1 MWRTRAA
8 LILVL
13 VLAATGVSRARPRSS
28 GTHVAT
34 PAFVLAAAQ
43 QLAAVPVPAP
53 ARTPLAPQD
62 ELWNTA
68 RRFYARR
75 DSAPAWFDGAR
86 PNQRYDA
93 LIRALAKAESHGL
106 DREAYGW
113 TALLAMRSQSVDPGK
128 TKSLGRELD
137 RALLSYAS
145 HLFYGRVDPREIR
158 AEWESRRRPR
168 DLAAFLND
176 ALARNR
182 LEPALDELAPSQPG
196 YRALSAALLRYR
208 EIAARG
214 GWAPIPEPTPGRRI
228 SGTER
233 ELLARRLDAEGD
245 LDATNWR
252 LTGTDADLAE
262 ALRRFQHRHGLR
274 DHGALDARTLLALNV
289 TAVERV
295 RHLEL
300 NLERWRWLPDTFGSR
315 HLLVNIPAFRLQA
328 IENGRARLEMR
339 AVVGKLAEPTPVL
352 SDEMTQVVFSPFW
365 NVPERIA
372 REEVL
377 PALRE
382 DPDYLESQNLQL
394 LRTST
399 SGSRRFDLE
408 RGRMKGWAFRQRPGT
423 GNVMGDVKFALPN
436 RFDVYLHDTPDSASF
451 YAEQP
456 MFSHGCVRVERP
468 ETLARYVLSRQS
480 YWTAER
486 IRAAMSSGR
495 ERAVPLQAPLPV
507 HIVYWTA
514 WVGEDGAAHFRDDAY
529 GYDAAQA
536 RALLAE
542 TNVGVAPRPSPPAPP
557 PVSSALV
564 RSSRRQPPRNEV
576 TQAPL

>member
-13 VLAATGVSRARPRSS
+13 ALAATGVSRARPRSS

-34 PAFVLAAAQ
+34 PAFVLAAARQ
-43 QLAAVPVPAP
+43 PATVQVPPP
-53 ARTPLAPQD
+53 LARTQLAPQD

-75 DSAPAWFDGAR
+75 GSAPAWFNGGG

-113 TALLAMRSQSVDPGK
+113 TALLAMRSQAVVATK
-128 TKSLGRELD
+128 AKSLGRELD
-137 RALLSYAS
+137 HALLSYAS
-145 HLFYGRVDPREIR
+145 HLFYGRVDPRQIR
-158 AEWESRRRPR
+158 PDWESRRRPR

-182 LEPALDELAPSQPG
+182 LEPALEDLAPSQPG
-196 YRALSAALLRYR
+196 YRALSAALVRYR

-214 GWAPIPEPTPGRRI
+214 GWALVPEPTPGRRI

-245 LDATNWR
+245 LDGTNWR

-274 DHGALDARTLLALNV
+274 DHGALDARTLGALNV

-295 RHLEL
+295 RQLEL

-315 HLLVNIPAFRLQA
+315 YLLVNIPAFRLQA
-328 IENGRARLEMR
+328 IEDGRARLEMR

-436 RFDVYLHDTPDSASF
+436 RFDVYLHDTPDTASF

-468 ETLARYVLSRQS
+468 ETLAQYVLSRQS
-480 YWTAER
+480 WWTAER

-514 WVGEDGAAHFRDDAY
+514 WVGEDGAVHFRDDAY

-542 TNVGVAPRPSPPAPP
+542 TSGAVQPAVPREPTPVAP
-557 PVSSALV
+557 ALV
-564 RSSRRQPPRNEV
+564 RSSRRQPPRVEV
-576 TQAPL
+576 AQAPL